1 MLTDRQKEILTAV
14 NNNNG
19 NYSAAARDLG
29 ISRQGVDK
37 QMQLINVKRNKAGS
51 FEGNDVSRVVG
62 EGYSVKKMSVL
73 LDKQGEI
80 DRQWV
85 QICPDKARV
94 EMALREAFE
103 ALSESIPPAK
113 AVKAPVANTFDLLS
127 TYVITDYHLG
137 MLAWGEETGEDW
149 DTNRAELLLEK
160 WFESAIKMS
169 PDSHTAIFAQ
179 MGDFMHW
186 DGLDAVTPT
195 NRHVLDA
202 DTRFQ
207 RLVRVAMKVLRKV
220 IKMLLE
226 KHQHVHI
233 IMAEGNHDL
242 ASSIWLREM
251 FAQLYRD
258 EPRISVDTNPDPYY
272 GYEWGLTSLFFHH
285 GHKKRMNSID
295 DVFAAKFR
303 EMFGRTKF
311 SYAHMGH
318 LHHQVMQETS
328 LMVLEQHRTLAS
340 PDAHASR
347 GGWLSG
353 KDAKVITYHREYG
366 EVSRIVLSPE
376 FAFSGKEFEW
386 ILKSK

>member
-73 LDKQGEI
+73 LDKGGEI

-179 MGDFMHW
+179 MGDFIP
-186 DGLDAVTPT
+186 D
-195 NRHVLDA
+195 
-202 DTRFQ
+202 
-207 RLVRVAMKVLRKV
+207 
-220 IKMLLE
+220 
-226 KHQHVHI
+226 
-233 IMAEGNHDL
+233 
-242 ASSIWLREM
+242 
-251 FAQLYRD
+251 RD
-258 EPRISVDTNPDPYY
+258 
-272 GYEWGLTSLFFHH
+272 W
-285 GHKKRMNSID
+285 
-295 DVFAAKFR
+295 
-303 EMFGRTKF
+303 
-311 SYAHMGH
+311 
-318 LHHQVMQETS
+318 ETY
-328 LMVLEQHRTLAS
+328 
-340 PDAHASR
+340 
-347 GGWLSG
+347 LSG
-353 KDAKVITYHREYG
+353 
-366 EVSRIVLSPE
+366 SL
-376 FAFSGKEFEW
+376 
-386 ILKSK
+386 